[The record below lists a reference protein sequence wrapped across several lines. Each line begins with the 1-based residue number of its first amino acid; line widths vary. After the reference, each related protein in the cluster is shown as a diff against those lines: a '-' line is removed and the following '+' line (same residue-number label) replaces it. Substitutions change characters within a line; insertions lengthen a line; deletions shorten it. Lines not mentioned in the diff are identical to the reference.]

1 MYIKT
6 KPKFGHNL
14 AKAVV
19 IIGAIILLVT
29 GTSLVWAV
37 AIPIPDFDA
46 SLQEKKLSNSTKIYD
61 RTGKILLYDVNGN
74 IRRTV
79 VPITAV
85 SANMKKAILAA
96 EDSNFYY
103 HLGVQPSSILRAFF
117 VNLNAGSVKQGGST
131 ITQQVVKNLLLTN
144 DKTIT
149 RKIKEAAM
157 AIKIERS
164 MTKDQIFELYLNI
177 APFGG
182 NIYGVEEASLG
193 YFGKSAK
200 DLNLVESAYLA
211 ALPQAPTF
219 FSPYGNNRE
228 KLEERKNFVIDRMF
242 GLGWIKIEE
251 AKSAKKQRLTFAPV
265 ENHGIKA
272 PHFVFFIKQYLE
284 NKYGN
289 ERVENEGFRVITT
302 LDWEF
307 QQKAENIVKVYGDK
321 NKVTFN
327 AGNAALLAIDPKTGQ
342 ILSMVGSRDYFDI
355 ENDGNYNITTA
366 VRQPGSS
373 FKPIVY
379 AAAFNKGYTPETI
392 LFDVPTEFSVNCNSD
407 GTPRGGLKASDCYM
421 PENYDNKYEGPLKI
435 RDALAQSRNIPAIK
449 ALYLA
454 GINNSLDLA
463 KQLGITTLKD
473 KKRYG
478 LTLVLGGGE
487 VSLLDLTS
495 VYSVFANDG
504 VKNTQTGILR
514 VEDKNGNI
522 LEEFKLNSS
531 KVLPENTAR
540 QISSIL
546 SDNEARLP
554 AYGAN
559 SPLYFPGRQVAVK
572 TGTTNDFR
580 DTWIIGYTP
589 NLAVGVWSGNNNN
602 TPMEK
607 KVAGFIVAPMWNAYM
622 NEILPKLPDERFVP
636 PMTNQGITK
645 PVLKGIWQGGEISNG
660 VIKVDVHTI
669 LYWLNKDNPNGPI
682 PTDPTSDDQFNNWEY
697 AVKNWARNHGY
708 SSFGAEISIP
718 NSLISNTA
726 SSQNNMIESVNIT
739 SPLSNNIYPYNSPI
753 IVNLTISSKLP
764 INRVDYFINDNLI
777 GSTKTA
783 PFGFVIKA
791 EDLDNNKTN
800 QVLKV
805 VVYDTPGNKK
815 EQTVTF
821 PLDI

>member
-1 MYIKT
+1 
-6 KPKFGHNL
+6 
-14 AKAVV
+14 
-19 IIGAIILLVT
+19 
-29 GTSLVWAV
+29 
-37 AIPIPDFDA
+37 
-46 SLQEKKLSNSTKIYD
+46 
-61 RTGKILLYDVNGN
+61 
-74 IRRTV
+74 
-79 VPITAV
+79 
-85 SANMKKAILAA
+85 
-96 EDSNFYY
+96 
-103 HLGVQPSSILRAFF
+103 
-117 VNLNAGSVKQGGST
+117 
-131 ITQQVVKNLLLTN
+131 
-144 DKTIT
+144 
-149 RKIKEAAM
+149 
-157 AIKIERS
+157 
-164 MTKDQIFELYLNI
+164 
-177 APFGG
+177 
-182 NIYGVEEASLG
+182 
-193 YFGKSAK
+193 
-200 DLNLVESAYLA
+200 
-211 ALPQAPTF
+211 
-219 FSPYGNNRE
+219 
-228 KLEERKNFVIDRMF
+228 MF

-636 PMTNQGITK
+636 PVTNQSITK

-718 NSLISNTA
+718 NSLISNTT
-726 SSQNNMIESVNIT
+726 SSQNNMIESVDIT
-739 SPLSNNIYPYNSPI
+739 SPVSNNIYPYNSPI

-800 QVLKV
+800 QILKV

>member
-1 MYIKT
+1 M
-6 KPKFGHNL
+6 
-14 AKAVV
+14 
-19 IIGAIILLVT
+19 

-37 AIPIPDFDA
+37 TIPIPDFNA

-79 VPITAV
+79 VPIASV
-85 SANMKKAILAA
+85 SANMKKAVLAA
-96 EDSNFYY
+96 EDANFYNHY
-103 HLGVQPSSILRAFF
+103 GIQPSSIMRAFF
-117 VNLNAGSVKQGGST
+117 VNLSAGSVKQGGST

-157 AIKIERS
+157 AIKIERE

-193 YFGKSAK
+193 YFGKNAK
-200 DLNLVESAYLA
+200 DLTLIESAYLA

-228 KLEERKNFVIDRMF
+228 KLEERKNFVLDRMLS
-242 GLGWIKIEE
+242 LGWIKADE
-251 AKSAKKQRLTFAPV
+251 AKTAKKQRLTFAPV

-284 NKYGN
+284 NKYGT
-289 ERVENEGFRVITT
+289 ERVDSEGLRVITT

-307 QQKAENIVKVYGDK
+307 QQKAENIVKVYGEK
-321 NKVTFN
+321 NKITYN
-327 AGNAALLAIDPKTGQ
+327 AGNAALVAIDPKTGQ
-342 ILSMVGSRDYFDI
+342 IISMVGSRDYFDI

-379 AAAFNKGYTPETI
+379 AAAFNKGYTPETV
-392 LFDVPTEFSVNCNSD
+392 LFDVPTEFSVNCNPD
-407 GTPRGGLKASDCYM
+407 GTPRGNLKASDCYM
-421 PENYDNKYEGPLKI
+421 PENYDSKYEGPLKI
-435 RDALAQSRNIPAIK
+435 RAALAESRNIPAIK

-463 KQLGITTLKD
+463 KQMGVTTLKD

-495 VYSVFANDG
+495 AYSVFANDG
-504 VKNTQTGILR
+504 VRNPQTGILR

-522 LEEFKLNSS
+522 LEEFKTNNS

-546 SDNEARLP
+546 ADNEARIP

-559 SPLYFPGRQVAVK
+559 SPLFFPGRQVAVK

-580 DTWIIGYTP
+580 DTWILGYTP
-589 NLAVGVWSGNNNN
+589 NIAVGVWSGNNDNS
-602 TPMEK
+602 PMEK
-607 KVAGFIVAPMWNAYM
+607 KVAGYIVAPMWNAFM
-622 NEILPKLPDERFVP
+622 NEILPKLNDERFVQP
-636 PMTNQGITK
+636 TPTPNTVK
-645 PVLKGIWQGGEISNG
+645 PILRGIWQGGEILNG
-660 VIKVDVHTI
+660 TVKINVHSI
-669 LYWLNKDNPNGPI
+669 LYWLNKDNPNGPAPI
-682 PTDPTSDDQFNNWEY
+682 YPAGDDQFNNWEY
-697 AVKNWARNHGY
+697 AVKKWANNHDYVSAGTD
-708 SSFGAEISIP
+708 ITIP
-718 NSLISNTA
+718 TPSNTNTT
-726 SSQNNMIESVNIT
+726 QEGMIESINIT
-739 SPLSNNIYPYNSPI
+739 SPIAGEVYPHDNPL

-764 INRVDYFINDNLI
+764 INRVDYFMNDNLI
-777 GSTKTA
+777 GSTKIA
-783 PFGFVIKA
+783 PFGFVVKA
-791 EDLDNNKTN
+791 EDMNNN
-800 QVLKV
+800 SEQVLSV
-805 VVYDTPGNKK
+805 VVYDTMGNKK
-815 EQTVTF
+815 EQTITYK
-821 PLDI
+821 LEN

>member
-1 MYIKT
+1 MRINT

-228 KLEERKNFVIDRMF
+228 KLEERKNFVIDQMF

-636 PMTNQGITK
+636 PVTNQSITK

-718 NSLISNTA
+718 NSLISNTT
-726 SSQNNMIESVNIT
+726 SSQNNMIESVDIT
-739 SPLSNNIYPYNSPI
+739 SPVSNNIYPYNSPI

-800 QVLKV
+800 QILKV

>member
-1 MYIKT
+1 MRINT

-228 KLEERKNFVIDRMF
+228 KLEERKNFVIDRML

-636 PMTNQGITK
+636 PVTNQSITK

-718 NSLISNTA
+718 NSLISNTT
-726 SSQNNMIESVNIT
+726 SSQNNMIESVDIT
-739 SPLSNNIYPYNSPI
+739 SPVSNNIYPYNSPI

-800 QVLKV
+800 QILKV